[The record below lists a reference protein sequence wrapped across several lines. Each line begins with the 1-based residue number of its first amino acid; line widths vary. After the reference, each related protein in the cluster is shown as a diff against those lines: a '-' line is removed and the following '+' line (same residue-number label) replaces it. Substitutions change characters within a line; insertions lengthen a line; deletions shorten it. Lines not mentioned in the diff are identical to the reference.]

1 MGDGGS
7 HAVMR
12 LHAGL
17 RRAGVDSTVLC
28 VNKAIDSV
36 ELIRLEKSRITKKL
50 DSILDRA
57 CRKVGL
63 NKALDVTSFRIPR
76 LRAVQE
82 ADILTI
88 HGPTYGFCS
97 YLAMPWLTAHKAAV
111 FPLHDMWSFTGHC
124 YHSMGCEKWKIGCG
138 TCPHPEVFPP
148 ISVDNTRLEWS
159 LKKWAYD
166 RSQLTV
172 VAPSTW
178 MAQQA
183 KESMLGR
190 FPVLHIPHGVDTEA
204 YQPLDRE
211 ACRRTLGIPMGKKVM
226 MFLAADLNNKL
237 KGGDLLIDALERL
250 PASLRKEAVLLLLG
264 NGGDKIAKAVDMP
277 SIVLGYVGSDRLKAA
292 CYSAADV
299 FVHPSR
305 AEVFGYAVLESMACG
320 TPVVGFRVGGVPD
333 LVRPHVSGVLAE
345 PFDIVQFVGGILEV
359 IEDANHRE
367 GMRQRSRQIVKE
379 EYTLDL
385 QIQRYVDLY
394 RQLMAPGL
402 AVTSSV
408 AGTGANASIGA
419 KE

>member
-1 MGDGGS
+1 
-7 HAVMR
+7 
-12 LHAGL
+12 
-17 RRAGVDSTVLC
+17 
-28 VNKAIDSV
+28 
-36 ELIRLEKSRITKKL
+36 
-50 DSILDRA
+50 
-57 CRKVGL
+57 
-63 NKALDVTSFRIPR
+63 
-76 LRAVQE
+76 
-82 ADILTI
+82 
-88 HGPTYGFCS
+88 
-97 YLAMPWLTAHKAAV
+97 
-111 FPLHDMWSFTGHC
+111 
-124 YHSMGCEKWKIGCG
+124 
-138 TCPHPEVFPP
+138 
-148 ISVDNTRLEWS
+148 
-159 LKKWAYD
+159 
-166 RSQLTV
+166 
-172 VAPSTW
+172 